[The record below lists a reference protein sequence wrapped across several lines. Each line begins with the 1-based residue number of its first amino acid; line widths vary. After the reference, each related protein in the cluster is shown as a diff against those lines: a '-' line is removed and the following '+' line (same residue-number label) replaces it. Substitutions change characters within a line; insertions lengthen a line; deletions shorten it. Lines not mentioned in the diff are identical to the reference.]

1 MAKKDNTWVIIS
13 GIIFF
18 ISIVVILYY
27 SYYIINR
34 PKKINTKQKEYEYEY
49 EYDDET
55 NIKQDNTK
63 ITDDNPFEF
72 QKENVIDIDKT
83 LIKYLNF
90 EITDNLYERFDT
102 INDTIPNKVL
112 VELYNDLLLTIP
124 QTLKNKLICQSQIT
138 NKLLIKQNVLCIL
151 SQFFYWWIEENN
163 IPENNSVIEKNMLLI
178 LLILFLINDDKIN
191 IKDIMKYNSNNKTM
205 EFVSSNLKKL
215 LENVLNVNI
224 NKYVN
229 KYFKLETIKQYQ
241 KEFLTKN
248 EQYQKDIIDKI
259 KKNVNNSNTKLQK
272 YPKIRIKSADILISN
287 INYLN
292 SNLNDKLSF
301 DELTNKLFSMNIE
314 IIKIYN
320 KLNLFSRSINNNNIF
335 TNNDAVEFRNKIKI
349 ILDQLKNIH
358 NKSIEVINKAKIL
371 EIKKSYDISKN
382 IICTQ
387 EYKPVCGV
395 NNITYNNLCKAGN
408 IKILYNRA
416 CDKIIDNVYQNTIIS
431 NSQNLPITKEPITD
445 CSSNI
450 DYVCGVNN
458 ITYNNTCKAEK
469 INIKVLH
476 KGKCNT
482 IEEDSNN
489 KSKAISSFKE
499 SLNDSKDIITQ
510 INIIQKQIFNIIKKY
525 NEIND
530 KEEKLFDSNIILPD
544 TISIS
549 YLIKILKKL
558 FILSRSNVNTYCN
571 CIYDEKYDFNFVH
584 ADYITNYLI

>member
-1 MAKKDNTWVIIS
+1 MAKKDYTWVIIC

-18 ISIVVILYY
+18 ISIVIIYNY
-27 SYYIINR
+27 NYYIINR
-34 PKKINTKQKEYEYEY
+34 PKKINTKKNKYEYD
-49 EYDDET
+49 DDET
-55 NIKQDNTK
+55 NIKQNNTK

-90 EITDNLYERFDT
+90 EITDNLDERLYS
-102 INDTIPNKVL
+102 IYNTIPNKVL

-124 QTLKNKLICQSQIT
+124 HTLKNKLLCQSQIT

-151 SQFFYWWIEENN
+151 SQFFYWWIDEDN
-163 IPENNSVIEKNMLLI
+163 IPENNSIIEKNMLLI

-191 IKDIMKYNSNNKTM
+191 MKDIMKYNSNDKTV

-215 LENVLNVNI
+215 LENVLNINI
-224 NKYVN
+224 NTYVN
-229 KYFKLETIKQYQ
+229 KYFKLEKIKQYQ
-241 KEFLTKN
+241 TEFFVKN

-259 KKNVNNSNTKLQK
+259 KKNINNINTKLQK
-272 YPKIRIKSADILISN
+272 YPKIKIKSADILISS

-292 SNLNDKLSF
+292 SNLNDNISF

-314 IIKIYN
+314 INKIYN
-320 KLNLFSRSINNNNIF
+320 KLNVFNRSINNNNIF
-335 TNNDAVEFRNKIKI
+335 TNNDTVKFRNKIKI
-349 ILDQLKNIH
+349 IIDQLKNIH
-358 NKSIEVINKAKIL
+358 NKSIEVINTAKIL
-371 EIKKSYDISKN
+371 EIKKSYDVSKN

-395 NNITYNNLCKAGN
+395 NNITYNNLCKAEKIN

-416 CDKIIDNVYQNTIIS
+416 CDKIIENVYQNTIIS
-431 NSQNLPITKEPITD
+431 NSQILPNTKEPIAD

-469 INIKVLH
+469 INIEVLH

-499 SLNDSKDIITQ
+499 LLNNIKNIITE
-510 INIIQKQIFNIIKKY
+510 INIIQKQIFNIIIKY
-525 NEIND
+525 NETND
-530 KEEKLFDSNIILPD
+530 KEEDLFDSKIILPD

-558 FILSRSNVNTYCN
+558 FILSRSSVNTYCN